1 MKKLLFILLFIPLC
15 LACKKEQIGEPL
27 IQYHFINF
35 VDASGQN
42 LFESGKISTSN
53 FYYESGDIKSTWEE
67 TMAYKKEILTPEVIK
82 STPTEYQD
90 TVSAMLSNDN
100 LLFEPWQGNL
110 ERERVIFI
118 NGAKHTFR
126 YSLKEGFYQN
136 GKKLQSKTDVIDE
149 HNIYLHHIV
158 LEEF

>member
-1 MKKLLFILLFIPLC
+1 MKNLLLILLFLPLC
-15 LACKKEQIGEPL
+15 MACKKESIGEPL
-27 IQYHFINF
+27 FQDHFIDF

-42 LFESGKISTSN
+42 LFESGKIATSS
-53 FYYESGDIKSTWEE
+53 FYYESGDIKSTWDEA
-67 TMAYKKEILTPEVIK
+67 MAYKESILAPEVIK

-110 ERERVIFI
+110 ERERVIFM

-126 YSLKEGFYQN
+126 YSLKDGFYQN
-136 GKKLQSKTDVIDE
+136 GEKLESTTDVIDKG
-149 HNIYLHHIV
+149 NIYLHHVV
-158 LEEF
+158 LDEY